1 MLNLSGMFSDCNINS
16 FEIIHNENSAITGN
30 TQSAVD
36 MFADARDLTECSNM
50 NTRNLTNAARMFL
63 TAESLREVPNFD
75 TKNVTN
81 MRGFLEGC
89 YNLNELPN
97 YDTSK
102 VTDMS
107 HAFSNLNIKSIPN
120 FRTNNVTN
128 MSYAFAGDYEAS
140 GSVPNFNTAKVT
152 DMSYML
158 SWCYFLE
165 TIPEFDTNNVTDF
178 SWMLAFTSVNDI
190 PNFNFSKA
198 DDTSNM
204 FRCTQLSAIEDLD
217 LHKSS
222 SHSPSANASYMF
234 YRQASPSTGT
244 QTVNNIT
251 ITNYLTAKGLFENS
265 NYISSVSNLQV
276 TNTNYCNNMFYGC
289 TRLASIVD
297 TTIGGG
303 KSTYVN
309 SVFTGCTNLTTLNNV
324 SINGSNSGSD
334 EIFVDCANLTTI
346 DNLNININGRNLFR
360 GKTKLMKAT
369 NVTCGKNNAAYMFAE
384 CNHLTNVDGLTF
396 SYTGTVDFQG
406 LFSGGGKHATG
417 INGGGFNSKAG
428 GFAGTDITITAP
440 GMNSSRNLCA
450 MFAYCQNLVNAPML
464 NTNRVNNMAYMFGGC
479 TNLRNIPIYD
489 TNNLA
494 NGGFQQ
500 FLTFV
505 WQNPSSLYQQ
515 EYYGCNNLTTESVKN
530 VVKMCLNA
538 NKITNATYKNLSNA
552 NRYSPFYKTKYDS
565 SYYTDLQSQLT
576 AAGWTF

>member
-1 MLNLSGMFSDCNINS
+1 MLNLSEMFSNCNINS

-30 TQSAVD
+30 TQNAVN
-36 MFADARDLTECSNM
+36 MFSNSYNLTECSNM
-50 NTRNLTNAARMFL
+50 NTRNLTNASGMFCM
-63 TAESLREVPNFD
+63 AEKLNEIPYFD

-81 MRGFLEGC
+81 MCYFLAGC
-89 YNLNELPN
+89 YQLNELPN

-107 HAFSNLNIKSIPN
+107 NAFCGLNINSIPN

-128 MSYAFAGDYEAS
+128 MSYAFAGDYHAN
-140 GSVPNFNTAKVT
+140 GSVPNFNTTKVT
-152 DMSYML
+152 DMSCML

-165 TIPEFDTNNVTDF
+165 TIPEFDTNNVTNF
-178 SWMLAFTSVNDI
+178 SNMLTYTAVNSI

-198 DDTSNM
+198 NDTSNM
-204 FRCTQLSAIEDLD
+204 FTGTPLLAVEDLY
-217 LHKSS
+217 LYKSS
-222 SHSPSANASYMF
+222 GYTPTANASYMF
-234 YRQASPSTGT
+234 SHLYNTGTGT
-244 QTVNNIT
+244 QSVNNVT
-251 ITNYLTAKGLFENS
+251 ITNYLTVKGLFENS
-265 NYISSVSNLQV
+265 SYISSVSNLQV

-289 TRLASIVD
+289 TRLASITD
-297 TTIGGG
+297 TTLGGRR
-303 KSTYVN
+303 STYVN
-309 SVFTGCTNLTTLNNV
+309 SVFNGCTNLTTLSNI
-324 SINGSNSGSD
+324 SINGFNSGSD
-334 EIFVDCANLTTI
+334 EIFADCVNLTTI
-346 DNLNININGRNLFR
+346 DNLTTNIYGRNLFR
-360 GKTKLMKAT
+360 GKTKLTKAT
-369 NVTCGKNNAAYMFAE
+369 NITCGSNNVSYMFAE
-384 CNHLTNVDGLTF
+384 CNHLSNVEGLTF

-406 LFSGGGKHATG
+406 LFSGGGKHTTG
-417 INGGGFNSKAG
+417 IDGGGFNSKAG

-440 GMNSSRNLCA
+440 GMSSSRNLCA
-450 MFAYCQNLVNAPML
+450 MFAYCKNLVNAPML
-464 NTNRVNNMAYMFGGC
+464 NTNRINNMAYMFGGC

-505 WQNPSSLYQQ
+505 WQNASNLYQQ
-515 EYYGCNNLTTESVKN
+515 EFYGCNNLTTESVKN

-538 NKITNATYKNLSNA
+538 NKITSSTYKNLSNA